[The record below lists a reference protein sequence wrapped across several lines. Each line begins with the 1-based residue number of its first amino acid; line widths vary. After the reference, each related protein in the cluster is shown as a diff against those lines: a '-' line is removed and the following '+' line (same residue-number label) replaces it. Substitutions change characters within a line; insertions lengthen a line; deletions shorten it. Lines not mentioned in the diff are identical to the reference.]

1 MTLSLIPEN
10 EPPVGLVNAT
20 RLISY
25 LIIAALF
32 FQYRALLFTKDQ
44 RERYDGWLIRNWKHF
59 FTAHSLTVYPFFYF
73 FGGLGYGCDTH
84 TAAAAWIEILLN
96 VMSIPLALLLWDGA
110 IIYGTQFET
119 MLLAGLH
126 HIGVFI
132 VLPYHI
138 HENPLIASRTTKLF
152 GWLWLTHGF
161 RFIQNTLLLPLFVVS
176 GGMISKGE
184 ENIPALDRMRE
195 LYSLITVSLLSSYFS
210 AESQPG
216 FGWNYQTVSILPL
229 LIGRYLFNRNF
240 NRISYFRRVEIPGSI
255 SIFISAVSSCK
266 VYWGIII
273 TICLYTI
280 RHFYYYN
287 GSYTTSTQRK
297 EQK

>member
-1 MTLSLIPEN
+1 MTLSFISEN

-20 RLISY
+20 RLILY
-25 LIIAALF
+25 FIIVALF
-32 FQYRALLFTKDQ
+32 LQYRALLFTKDQ
-44 RERYDGWLIRNWKHF
+44 RERYDGWLVRNWKHF
-59 FTAHSLTVYPFFYF
+59 FTAHSLIVYPFFHF
-73 FGGLGYGCDTH
+73 FGGLGYGRDPH
-84 TAAAAWIEILLN
+84 TGAAAAWAEILLN

-110 IIYGTQFET
+110 IVYGTQFET

-138 HENPLIASRTTKLF
+138 YEDPLIASRTTKLF

-161 RFIQNTLLLPLFVVS
+161 RFIQNTLLPFVFS
-176 GGMISKGE
+176 EMIPKGGK
-184 ENIPALDRMRE
+184 NIPALDRMRE
-195 LYSLITVSLLSSYFS
+195 LYSLITVSLLYSYLN

-216 FGWNYQTVSILPL
+216 FGWNYQTMSILPL
-229 LIGRYLFNRNF
+229 LIGRYLFNGNF

-255 SIFISAVSSCK
+255 SIFISAVSCCEL
-266 VYWGIII
+266 YWGIIT

-280 RHFYYYN
+280 RHFYYY
-287 GSYTTSTQRK
+287 
-297 EQK
+297 